1 MAWVAE
7 TKEAEGILDKIKGLK
22 ERFAKARRR
31 EDDVGCVI
39 RGSDPWLTCVDVDQ
53 HLSPLPSTIS
63 FFQSSTSNIREDLTS
78 LQTNLRTARAELS
91 AIEQEQKKIAEEKRK
106 EKMEEEGRKAVA
118 AMAMQ
123 QAARQQLMGQAQA
136 QNSNQALSR
145 AATPSAQLPGFSP
158 VSTPSKAG
166 SPPKRG
172 RGRPPA
178 ALSKFS
184 GPPSGSFPARAGASG
199 TLTPSGVSTPVAP
212 GTPQS
217 NAAVGGIG
225 AGRPP
230 GQMVN
235 GSGTS
240 TPVRPPNPPP
250 QGPVSITVNLY
261 VYQFD

>member
-1 MAWVAE
+1 MAWTAE
-7 TKEAEGILDKIKGLK
+7 TKEAEDILDKIKGLK

-31 EDDVGCVI
+31 EDDVGCLTLR
-39 RGSDPWLTCVDVDQ
+39 RGLADFSDVDQ
-53 HLSPLPSTIS
+53 RLSPLPSTIS
-63 FFQSSTSNIREDLTS
+63 FFQSSTTNEREELTS
-78 LQTNLRTARAELS
+78 LQTKLRTARAELS

-106 EKMEEEGRKAVA
+106 ERMEEEGRKAVA

-123 QAARQQLMGQAQA
+123 QAARQQLVAQAQA
-136 QNSNQALSR
+136 QNSNQASSR
-145 AATPSAQLPGFSP
+145 AATPSSQLSGPSP
-158 VSTPSKAG
+158 VGTPTRIG

-178 ALSKFS
+178 MSKIS
-184 GPPSGSFPARAGASG
+184 GPPPGSFPARAGPSG
-199 TLTPSGVSTPVAP
+199 TPTTSGVNTPVVP

-217 NAAVGGIG
+217 GAASGIG

-261 VYQFD
+261 VWQFN